1 MYYQNDLFSI
11 SEEYNQDYSITGNYQ
26 HFPYDF
32 SPDPFLNTTYTNTK
46 VSNFHSEL
54 NDSNSLDIFNDIPER
69 ENQAKENKRNLS
81 KFLSL
86 DEIIKDYIQDEE
98 IKMKLNE
105 GKSIENL
112 CVYKFLELGNKKGLK
127 KCLSINIEN
136 EEKKLGKKK
145 GRKKQNQSEN
155 YVHDKM
161 KNDNIIKKLKSY
173 LINTYIL
180 NFLNKIIKNIYPYD
194 EIKLFKIDYKYINEL
209 KKEKELN
216 YLKMTL
222 KQLYSQNI
230 SPKKIYHEKDY
241 NKKIIEELIK
251 KNDTINFVF
260 NLTYKDFI
268 ELFIHKKTIY
278 NIKDFHNTTN
288 HIDYEVINNNLPKV
302 EELLC
307 DLLRKNNDLKYSI
320 LVVFYLFNLERALQL
335 MQTRVKK

>member
-46 VSNFHSEL
+46 VSNFLSEL

-69 ENQAKENKRNLS
+69 ENQTKENKRNLS

-112 CVYKFLELGNKKGLK
+112 NIYKFLELGNKKGLK
-127 KCLSINIEN
+127 KCLSIIEN

-209 KKEKELN
+209 KKKKRIKLFKN
-216 YLKMTL
+216 DFKTVIFSKYISK
-222 KQLYSQNI
+222 KNI
-230 SPKKIYHEKDY
+230 S
-241 NKKIIEELIK
+241 
-251 KNDTINFVF
+251 
-260 NLTYKDFI
+260 
-268 ELFIHKKTIY
+268 
-278 NIKDFHNTTN
+278 
-288 HIDYEVINNNLPKV
+288 
-302 EELLC
+302 
-307 DLLRKNNDLKYSI
+307 
-320 LVVFYLFNLERALQL
+320 
-335 MQTRVKK
+335 